1 MNHPKLKR
9 YGSGSNL
16 KRIYLVAPRHP
27 ENFWSMQGTAD
38 ILGAKTLMPNSALAT
53 LMALTPGDVN
63 IEYALADENVTEIDF
78 NFECDLVAVTGATLH
93 SKRIH
98 EICSKFVKKGKQ
110 VALGGAYASIEH
122 DRSY

>member
-63 IEYALADENVTEIDF
+63 IEYALADENVTGIDF
-78 NFECDLVAVTGATLH
+78 DFECDLVAVTGATLH

-98 EICSKFVKKGKQ
+98 EICVR
-110 VALGGAYASIEH
+110 V
-122 DRSY
+122 R